1 MKKLERI
8 ITDETVSD
16 MFYRLAEE
24 TKMLVGQLM
33 YIEKINKET
42 SLGVFDDNPS
52 YNNVNVEFRHPEIYV
67 KKLEEIT
74 NRDNFL
80 AWCNYKDFIK
90 YYQENN
96 FVTNFSATAFHC

>member
-16 MFYRLAEE
+16 MFYRVAEE

-42 SLGVFDDNPS
+42 SLGVFDDNP
-52 YNNVNVEFRHPEIYV
+52 
-67 KKLEEIT
+67 
-74 NRDNFL
+74 
-80 AWCNYKDFIK
+80 
-90 YYQENN
+90 
-96 FVTNFSATAFHC
+96 